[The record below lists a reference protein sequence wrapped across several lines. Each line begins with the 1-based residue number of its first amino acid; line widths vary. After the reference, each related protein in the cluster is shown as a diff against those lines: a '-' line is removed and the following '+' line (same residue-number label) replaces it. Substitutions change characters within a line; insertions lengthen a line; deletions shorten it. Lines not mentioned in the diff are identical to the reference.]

1 MQAPLSVPVR
11 WSRTKC
17 GCSAGR
23 RVVAV
28 ILGIIDDFIAL
39 GAHRNE
45 RVNS

>member
-1 MQAPLSVPVR
+1 
-11 WSRTKC
+11 
-17 GCSAGR
+17 
-23 RVVAV
+23 VVAV